1 MEFAAAEARHKVE
14 AVCGIA
20 KPLCHPK
27 AHSAYFCDR
36 FQLDITLELLIDA
49 AAFGLI
55 TNDYAARIIIR

>member
-1 MEFAAAEARHKVE
+1 MR
-14 AVCGIA
+14 IA
-20 KPLCHPK
+20 KPLRHPK
-27 AHSAYFCDR
+27 ALSAYFCHG